1 VFIIGK
7 EKIMKYSEDE
17 IQSVLEFLE
26 EMRDEL
32 LDRHEYSDKSEDD
45 KMTDEWAM
53 ELAIEMI
60 ENIGNN

>member
-1 VFIIGK
+1 
-7 EKIMKYSEDE
+7 MKYSEDE